1 MCPKTRAFL
10 EICHFFFTPRTFVV
24 KPGEKKPARLVANK
38 KSNDRRIKAGLDIT
52 KGRLRHLKVHSLL
65 LLLLLL
71 LLMLLLSVVCSRR
84 VGGDI
89 PTAHSSTPQLVLRPS
104 VAQKAKKKKNKWKI
118 IIEIPFRIV
127 PIHRKRKQ
135 KGRITRWATLLCARD
150 DR

>member
-1 MCPKTRAFL
+1 M
-10 EICHFFFTPRTFVV
+10 
-24 KPGEKKPARLVANK
+24 KPGEKKTARLVANK

-104 VAQKAKKKKNKWKI
+104 VAQKAKKKKTSGK
-118 IIEIPFRIV
+118 
-127 PIHRKRKQ
+127 
-135 KGRITRWATLLCARD
+135 
-150 DR
+150 

>member
-1 MCPKTRAFL
+1 MGPLSFSLSLLQSLRFGICIPPAFLFFFSVCPKTRAFL

-24 KPGEKKPARLVANK
+24 KPGEKKTARLVANK

-71 LLMLLLSVVCSRR
+71 LLLMLLLSVVCSRR

-104 VAQKAKKKKNKWKI
+104 
-118 IIEIPFRIV
+118 
-127 PIHRKRKQ
+127 
-135 KGRITRWATLLCARD
+135 
-150 DR
+150 